1 VRVRDNAMNN
11 QNHYDLPFLY
21 TFDTDNL
28 ADGQNYLDVALPM
41 VDNADFIFRRVV
53 GVRNVVDIPA
63 NGGLWQWRD
72 SKRQDRA
79 SGPYQ
84 PLQEELII
92 PEVMFSYG
100 AELSLDLYASLR
112 ANRPYAVPGSVPNYL
127 SQLAF
132 QGVKRYWGGGGMET
146 QYRYRT
152 MDYTI
157 TENVQINWAGR
168 IAPAYILPENPRQ
181 FSVRVDDYDFN
192 LQAVGLFMQT
202 ALAAAPV
209 VSDGFVK
216 IMLYGPR
223 QEQLS
228 LTPVLDS
235 YVVPQNG
242 AFNNVFPAPTIVY
255 PAGSILRFDITSL
268 LLDTEVPGVLTVN
281 LIGERRIPC

>member
-1 VRVRDNAMNN
+1 MN
-11 QNHYDLPFLY
+11 QNQNQGYYDLPFIY

-41 VDNADFIFRRVV
+41 TDNADFIFRRVA
-53 GVRNVVDIPA
+53 GVRNVVNVPA
-63 NGGLWQWRD
+63 AGGLWQWRD

-79 SGPYQ
+79 SGPYP

-100 AELSLDLYASLR
+100 AELSIDLYASLR

-127 SQLAF
+127 SQIIW
-132 QGVKRYWGGGGMET
+132 QGVKRYWGGQPVET

-157 TENVQINWAGR
+157 TEDIQINWAGR
-168 IAPAYILPENPRQ
+168 LAPAYILPESPRQ
-181 FSVRVDDYDFN
+181 FSVRVDDFDFN

-202 ALAAAPV
+202 ALAVTPV
-209 VSDGFVK
+209 VSAGFCK

-228 LTPVLDS
+228 IAPVLDA

-242 AFNNVFPAPTIVY
+242 AFNNVFPAPTLVY
-255 PAGSILRFDITSL
+255 PAGSILKFDITSL
-268 LLDTEVPGVLTVN
+268 LLDTEIPAVLTVN